1 MRKLLRKVSLDIV
14 DHKYLQK
21 YLWMTCSTRCALT
34 VRVEVAVD
42 TVCRGMGA
50 EELRGEV
57 RAHH

>member
-1 MRKLLRKVSLDIV
+1 VI
-14 DHKYLQK
+14 
-21 YLWMTCSTRCALT
+21 CSTRCALT